1 MRQLKLICL
10 LALSLAL
17 ASCEKVS
24 LDELLSKEPP
34 TSQPS
39 STGNASLSIHIG
51 GIADAN
57 YQDATAK
64 GTRAIEAMYVQ
75 NLLYL
80 FTTKK
85 VKEYT
90 R

>member
-1 MRQLKLICL
+1 M
-10 LALSLAL
+10 ALSLAL

-39 STGNASLSIHIG
+39 SDGNASLSIHIG

-57 YQDATAK
+57 YKDAAAK
-64 GTRAIEAMYVQ
+64 GTRAIEPIGKVCTKLTIS
-75 NLLYL
+75 NL
-80 FTTKK
+80 FTT
-85 VKEYT
+85 
-90 R
+90 

>member
-1 MRQLKLICL
+1 M
-10 LALSLAL
+10 ALSLAL

-39 STGNASLSIHIG
+39 SDGNASLSIHIG

-57 YQDATAK
+57 YQNAAAK
-64 GTRAIEAMYVQ
+64 GTRGLSG
-75 NLLYL
+75 NLVGISINLCKSIQKEL
-80 FTTKK
+80 FINDTP
-85 VKEYT
+85 
-90 R
+90 